1 MSDLRSLC
9 EYIAEDVTKM
19 VNDPETWMKE
29 NYVDED
35 YCYHIS
41 AWMDDAMDIEM
52 FIGFNGTY
60 RGARIMVAYGGPNI
74 YVNTR
79 TGTVDGYWGSEQ
91 ASVEIP
97 SEVCEA
103 LDEYIDDIRC
113 DMREY

>member
-29 NYVDED
+29 NYVDER

-41 AWMDDAMDIEM
+41 AWMDEALDVELV
-52 FIGFNGTY
+52 IGFNGTY

-79 TGTVDGYWGSEQ
+79 TGVVEGYWGDER

-103 LDEYIDDIRC
+103 LDEYINEIRC
-113 DMREY
+113 DLF